1 MISKTNMS
9 FFRPV
14 LAAIFSL
21 GFTSCQTFHGLMN
34 SFPIRILDGIGSTA
48 TSFFGEVP
56 AADGKPASVQDRA
69 RQVEGRGIYAG
80 GRSSVMTASRQS
92 MAAR

>member
-9 FFRPV
+9 FFRLI
-14 LAAIFSL
+14 LAAIFSVGL
-21 GFTSCQTFHGLMN
+21 TSCQTFHGMMN
-34 SFPIRILDGIGSTA
+34 SFPVRMLDGLGSQA
-48 TSFFGEVP
+48 MSFFAEAP
-56 AADGKPASVQDRA
+56 AAEGKPASVHDRA

-80 GRSSVMTASRQS
+80 GRSPMTTAPRQS